1 MAMKKTDL
9 YKNLALTTAQRMKNA
24 AKTPKPGVAEANAKT
39 KKELAQA
46 NPLLASLMGSSKVT
60 KTSKNSKTTKS
71 KCNDHTKNQ
80 ILFHCLPLYNQ
91 VVCYTHYSNKMYP

>member
-24 AKTPKPGVAEANAKT
+24 AKTPKPGAAEANAKT

-46 NPLLASLMGSSKVT
+46 NPLLASLMSSSGGAK
-60 KTSKNSKTTKS
+60 KKK
-71 KCNDHTKNQ
+71 
-80 ILFHCLPLYNQ
+80 
-91 VVCYTHYSNKMYP
+91 

>member
-39 KKELAQA
+39 KKDLAKA
-46 NPLLASLMGSSKVT
+46 NPLLASLMRKDKT
-60 KTSKNSKTTKS
+60 K
-71 KCNDHTKNQ
+71 
-80 ILFHCLPLYNQ
+80 
-91 VVCYTHYSNKMYP
+91 

>member
-46 NPLLASLMGSSKVT
+46 NPLLASLMGGTKISK
-60 KTSKNSKTTKS
+60 KSKTTKS
-71 KCNDHTKNQ
+71 KK
-80 ILFHCLPLYNQ
+80 
-91 VVCYTHYSNKMYP
+91 